1 MIYSYREVVK
11 ILKRNGWS
19 LKRTSGSHEI
29 YEHNSGKTVPIKC
42 TDKDIPKGTLR
53 SIEKITGIKFNP

>member
-11 ILKRNGWS
+11 ILKQNGWS

-29 YEHNSGKTVPIKC
+29 YENSEGLTCPIKC
-42 TDKDIPKGTLR
+42 NSKDIPKGTMKE
-53 SIEKITGIKFNP
+53 IEKITGIKF